1 MARLL
6 FHAPKYAILDE
17 ATSAVSADG
26 ERVLYNA
33 CVQVGITM
41 LSIGH
46 RPALRDF
53 HSTVLH
59 FEGQEGGKGWRV
71 ERLRDRDL
79 DGGGGGS
86 GGGRGGA
93 VGVGIGVGV
102 GVVGQK

>member
-26 ERVLYNA
+26 ERMLYTA
-33 CVQVGITM
+33 CVNVGITM

-53 HSTVLH
+53 HSSVLH
-59 FEGQEGGKGWRV
+59 FEGQDGGKGWRL
-71 ERLRDRDL
+71 ERLRENDK
-79 DGGGGGS
+79 DGLIDDS
-86 GGGRGGA
+86 Y
-93 VGVGIGVGV
+93 VP
-102 GVVGQK
+102 